1 MPVRIAPLHVLAWQ
15 SVSEVKWLHFIE
27 KNNARVSSHLREG
40 TMEVLRSL
48 FAKTTV
54 ALKLEDP
61 LTVGVIVWYFYI
73 TTACF
78 YRQDLRMCARP
89 RSANRVNFEENIHC
103 KKKLSGF
110 RRSCFQYL
118 PAQPGK
124 RQYTTY
130 ATCPIHK
137 CALWSAFFIRCS

>member
-15 SVSEVKWLHFIE
+15 SVSKVKWLHFIK
-27 KNNARVSSHLREG
+27 KNNARVSSHLHEG

-103 KKKLSGF
+103 KKKTIRVSPVVFSIFASTTWQETVHNVRNLSYTQM
-110 RRSCFQYL
+110 RTV
-118 PAQPGK
+118 K
-124 RQYTTY
+124 RIFYQV
-130 ATCPIHK
+130 
-137 CALWSAFFIRCS
+137 

>member
-15 SVSEVKWLHFIE
+15 SVSKVKWLHFIK

-103 KKKLSGF
+103 KKKTIRVSPVVFSIFASTTWQETVHNVRNLSYTQM
-110 RRSCFQYL
+110 RTV
-118 PAQPGK
+118 K
-124 RQYTTY
+124 RIFYQV
-130 ATCPIHK
+130 
-137 CALWSAFFIRCS
+137 

>member
-103 KKKLSGF
+103 KKKTIRVSPVVFSIFASTTWQETVHNVRNLSYTQM
-110 RRSCFQYL
+110 RTV
-118 PAQPGK
+118 K
-124 RQYTTY
+124 RIFYQV
-130 ATCPIHK
+130 
-137 CALWSAFFIRCS
+137 